1 MKLLEYQ
8 LKMIFKQYEIP
19 IPDGKVTSIAREA
32 KRIAE
37 DIGEAV
43 VVKAQVLAEGRGAA
57 GGIRLARTPQETEL
71 FASQILASTI
81 HGRQVSKVLVD
92 EAVIVDK
99 EYYIFITYSRA
110 LQKPVIAMYNTGS
123 VYIETSAAALDD
135 NLDYLAIDP
144 LIGLQQYQIFELA
157 SRFDF
162 PPKYQRRLFAIVN
175 AMWRIF
181 CDKDATLVAINP
193 LVITN
198 DGRMLA
204 LDGKITVDDHAFFR
218 QQTVFDTRVI
228 ETLAT
233 KNEYEANKYGMYYF
247 KMDGNIGLL
256 SNATGV
262 SMFTIDYVKSRGG
275 QPADYLDLGGSS
287 RPDNIEIAMRVLFGD
302 PDVDII
308 LVNIF
313 GGRIRCD
320 EAAERL
326 LGSLKDNRRRIP
338 VIVCFGGT
346 GAEKAVEMLAD
357 SQITA
362 VTELPAAVNEVFNN
376 IGEPYEHPD
385 Q

>member
-8 LKMIFKQYEIP
+8 LKMIFKQYGIP

-37 DIGEAV
+37 DIGESV
-43 VVKAQVLAEGRGAA
+43 VVKAQVHAEGRGAA

-71 FASQILASTI
+71 FASEILSSAI
-81 HGRQVSKVLVD
+81 RGLPVSKVLVD

-99 EYYIFITYSRA
+99 EYYVFITYSRA
-110 LQKPVIAMYNTGS
+110 LQKPVIAMYNNRS
-123 VYIETSAAALDD
+123 VYIETSAGALDD
-135 NLDYLAIDP
+135 NLDYLMIDP
-144 LIGLQQYQIFELA
+144 LIGLQQYQIFDLA

-193 LVITN
+193 LAITN

-218 QQTVFDTRVI
+218 QQTIFDTQVI
-228 ETLAT
+228 DTPAT

-247 KMDGNIGLL
+247 KMAGNIGLL
-256 SNATGV
+256 SNATGIT
-262 SMFTIDYVKSRGG
+262 MCTIDYVKSRGG
-275 QPADYLDLGGSS
+275 QPADYLDLGGGA
-287 RPDNIEIAMRVLFGD
+287 RPDNIEIAMDLLYDD
-302 PDVDII
+302 PDIDVI

-320 EAAERL
+320 ETAERL
-326 LGSLKDNRRRIP
+326 LASQKNNRWRVP
-338 VIVCFGGT
+338 VVACFGGT
-346 GAEKAVEMLAD
+346 GAEKALEML
-357 SQITA
+357 STSRITA
-362 VTELPAAVNEVFNN
+362 VSDLPAAVDEVFKT

>member
-1 MKLLEYQ
+1 M
-8 LKMIFKQYEIP
+8 
-19 IPDGKVTSIAREA
+19 
-32 KRIAE
+32 
-37 DIGEAV
+37 
-43 VVKAQVLAEGRGAA
+43 
-57 GGIRLARTPQETEL
+57 L
-71 FASQILASTI
+71 FRS
-81 HGRQVSKVLVD
+81 
-92 EAVIVDK
+92 
-99 EYYIFITYSRA
+99 
-110 LQKPVIAMYNTGS
+110 
-123 VYIETSAAALDD
+123 
-135 NLDYLAIDP
+135 
-144 LIGLQQYQIFELA
+144 
-157 SRFDF
+157 
-162 PPKYQRRLFAIVN
+162 
-175 AMWRIF
+175 
-181 CDKDATLVAINP
+181 
-193 LVITN
+193 
-198 DGRMLA
+198 
-204 LDGKITVDDHAFFR
+204 
-218 QQTVFDTRVI
+218 
-228 ETLAT
+228 
-233 KNEYEANKYGMYYF
+233 
-247 KMDGNIGLL
+247 
-256 SNATGV
+256 V

>member
-8 LKMIFKQYEIP
+8 LKTIFKQYEIP

-81 HGRQVSKVLVD
+81 QGRQVSKVLVD

-162 PPKYQRRLFAIVN
+162 PPKYQRRLFTIVN

-204 LDGKITVDDHAFFR
+204 LDGKITIDDHAFFR
-218 QQTVFDTRVI
+218 QQSVFDTRVV

-233 KNEYEANKYGMYYF
+233 ENEYAANKYGMYYF
-247 KMDGNIGLL
+247 KMDGNIGLF

-262 SMFTIDYVKSRGG
+262 TMFTIDYVKSRGG
-275 QPADYLDLGGSS
+275 RPADYLDLGGSA
-287 RPDNIEIAMRVLFGD
+287 RPDNIEIAMRVLSND
-302 PDVDII
+302 PNIDII
-308 LVNIF
+308 LINIF
-313 GGRIRCD
+313 GGRVHCD

-326 LGSLKDNRRRIP
+326 LASMKDNRRHIP
-338 VIVCFGGT
+338 VIACFGGT
-346 GAEKAVEMLAD
+346 GAEKAVEMLAE
-357 SQITA
+357 SPIKA
-362 VTELPAAVNEVFNN
+362 VTELPAAVDEVFNH